1 MVGRR
6 LDTDV
11 VVVGGG
17 PVGLMLAGELRLGGA
32 DVVVLETREAPTTE
46 SRASTLHA
54 RTMEIL
60 DSRGLLKAF
69 GTPPCEVRGHF
80 GGIPLDLT
88 LPSTH
93 PGQWKVPQTET
104 ERLLQDWAAGLG
116 ARIKRRHTLRA
127 LRTTG
132 EGVEAVAA
140 GPGGPV
146 RIRAAYLVGCDGEN
160 STVRRLLDADFPG
173 EDAHRELLRADVA
186 GIDILNRRFERLPA
200 GMAVAARRGDGVTR
214 VMVHEFGRE
223 AQLRTTE
230 PDFAEVCEVW
240 QRVTG
245 EDITSGTP
253 LWVNSFGDANRQL
266 SAYRH
271 DRILFAGDAAHR
283 QMPIG
288 GQALNLGLQDA
299 VNLGWKLSAV
309 ATGRTPADLLDTYHT
324 ERHEVGRR
332 VLANIK
338 VQSQLLLGGPESH
351 STRTLFTELLSSER
365 VRTHLAS
372 MIAGLDISYGDEGVR
387 LPNTNLTVGHHQY
400 TTTELLHRARPVL
413 LLLTPKATRFH
424 KQAAPWSD
432 YVTTLTATADLP
444 ATDAL
449 LLRPDGHIAWT
460 SASDTPLP
468 EALTHWFGTPMTTPE
483 PAAANGDSA
492 PQGPPAPESTTRTGG
507 AGGTPKAE
515 GEAEATNHSPKGDPM
530 NTKAPAPQERY
541 DVAIL
546 GAGMAGGMLGA
557 VLARNGVKVLLID
570 AGTHPR
576 FAVGESTIPYTS
588 AMTRIVGERYDVP
601 EIVHMASFRG
611 IQDHVSPMSGRKQ
624 NFGFVYHRE
633 GQDQNPDEINQ
644 LVVPEWQRTE
654 SHLFR
659 QDTDAYLFHLAV
671 KHGAT
676 PLLGTRITD
685 IETGPDGAVLRDAH
699 GTEYHAEYLVD
710 GSGFRS
716 PVADAFGL
724 REEPTRARH
733 HSRTLFTH
741 MVGVTA
747 YDDAPSAAA
756 HKQPSPWHHGTLH
769 HVFDGGWLW
778 VIPFDNHD
786 GAISPLCSVGLTL
799 DERKFPRSQDLTP
812 QQEFDEFLEKF
823 PQIAEQFTD
832 ARAVRPWVATGRL
845 QYSSSSTV
853 GERYCLTAHAA
864 GFIDALYSRGL
875 TNTLEVV
882 NSLAWRLIE
891 ATKDGDWSTER
902 FEYIDRLQQGLYDV
916 HDDLVYSSFVGFK
929 HYDLWNA
936 VTRVW
941 ESTSI
946 MPTMTVERAYRR
958 FMEHKD
964 DQILKDLEKTTT
976 PGLPAPVGEDI
987 SSLLTLTRTTCQ
999 AVEAGG
1005 LEPGEAAELLFEQL
1019 RESKFLPEP
1028 FALGDPDNK
1037 CFEATRELLGQA
1049 LDWGR
1054 TKAPEHI
1061 AQLFG

>member
-1 MVGRR
+1 M
-6 LDTDV
+6 
-11 VVVGGG
+11 
-17 PVGLMLAGELRLGGA
+17 
-32 DVVVLETREAPTTE
+32 
-46 SRASTLHA
+46 
-54 RTMEIL
+54 
-60 DSRGLLKAF
+60 
-69 GTPPCEVRGHF
+69 
-80 GGIPLDLT
+80 
-88 LPSTH
+88 
-93 PGQWKVPQTET
+93 
-104 ERLLQDWAAGLG
+104 
-116 ARIKRRHTLRA
+116 
-127 LRTTG
+127 
-132 EGVEAVAA
+132 
-140 GPGGPV
+140 
-146 RIRAAYLVGCDGEN
+146 
-160 STVRRLLDADFPG
+160 
-173 EDAHRELLRADVA
+173 
-186 GIDILNRRFERLPA
+186 
-200 GMAVAARRGDGVTR
+200 
-214 VMVHEFGRE
+214 
-223 AQLRTTE
+223 
-230 PDFAEVCEVW
+230 
-240 QRVTG
+240 
-245 EDITSGTP
+245 
-253 LWVNSFGDANRQL
+253 
-266 SAYRH
+266 
-271 DRILFAGDAAHR
+271 
-283 QMPIG
+283 
-288 GQALNLGLQDA
+288 
-299 VNLGWKLSAV
+299 
-309 ATGRTPADLLDTYHT
+309 
-324 ERHEVGRR
+324 
-332 VLANIK
+332 
-338 VQSQLLLGGPESH
+338 
-351 STRTLFTELLSSER
+351 
-365 VRTHLAS
+365 
-372 MIAGLDISYGDEGVR
+372 
-387 LPNTNLTVGHHQY
+387 NTN
-400 TTTELLHRARPVL
+400 
-413 LLLTPKATRFH
+413 
-424 KQAAPWSD
+424 
-432 YVTTLTATADLP
+432 
-444 ATDAL
+444 
-449 LLRPDGHIAWT
+449 
-460 SASDTPLP
+460 
-468 EALTHWFGTPMTTPE
+468 
-483 PAAANGDSA
+483 
-492 PQGPPAPESTTRTGG
+492 
-507 AGGTPKAE
+507 
-515 GEAEATNHSPKGDPM
+515 
-530 NTKAPAPQERY
+530 APAPQERY

-671 KHGAT
+671 RHGAT

-799 DERKFPRSQDLTP
+799 DERKFPKSQDLTA
-812 QQEFDEFLEKF
+812 QQEFDEFLARF

-845 QYSSSSTV
+845 QYSSTRTV

-891 ATKDGDWSTER
+891 ATKDGDWSTSR
-902 FEYIDRLQQGLYDV
+902 FEYIDQLQQGLYDV
-916 HDDLVYSSFVGFK
+916 HDDLVYSSFVGFR

-958 FMEHKD
+958 FMEHRD

-1028 FALGDPDNK
+1028 FTLGDPDNK
-1037 CFEATRELLGQA
+1037 CFEATPELLGQA
-1049 LDWGR
+1049 LEWGR
-1054 TKAPEHI
+1054 TKAPDHI